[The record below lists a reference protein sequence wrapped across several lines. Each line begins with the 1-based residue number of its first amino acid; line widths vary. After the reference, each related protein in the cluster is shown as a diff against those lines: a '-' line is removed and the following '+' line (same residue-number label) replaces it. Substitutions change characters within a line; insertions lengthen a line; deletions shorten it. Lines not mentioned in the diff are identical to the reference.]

1 MRKSVILGVG
11 LALLAF
17 SPFALAQRGNTGLEV
32 APLTPGPGW
41 ETCPRCQNR
50 VRIADNRKKAGVD
63 TKPFDPHDLSGVWGN
78 NGLPLDSKTRPPLTP
93 EGQKLLAVLM
103 NEVGQPDE
111 NGAPTNDPL
120 VNCDPLGNVPAFG
133 YNYGFEFVQTPIRV
147 FQFIEY
153 D

>member
-1 MRKSVILGVG
+1 MGVVTTFMDLSRRAPSIRRNENMRKSVILGVG

-63 TKPFDPHDLSGVWGN
+63 TKPFDPHDLSGVWV
-78 NGLPLDSKTRPPLTP
+78 PLDSKTRPP
-93 EGQKLLAVLM
+93 
-103 NEVGQPDE
+103 
-111 NGAPTNDPL
+111 
-120 VNCDPLGNVPAFG
+120 
-133 YNYGFEFVQTPIRV
+133 
-147 FQFIEY
+147 
-153 D
+153 